1 MKKNNR
7 KISKWDIMYWL
18 TALVPFIISVC
29 FYNRLPDLVP
39 THWGTDNVAD
49 GYSSRNMAAFGIPA
63 FMFLMAVLVNIIYR
77 IDPKHENISRSRE
90 LKQITRWFVVL
101 LAVMVQFVIVLSGIG
116 VDINVG
122 SMVSI
127 PIALMFV
134 AAGNYLP
141 NCRQNYTMGIKLPWT
156 LADEDNW
163 NRTHRMAG
171 YVWTAGGI
179 LMLIMGFFHLSSPVL
194 LRNLPHC
201 LLLHPKQRRPEPV
214 GAWGSPPGKRA
225 CLPCPAASPPRSYR

>member
-1 MKKNNR
+1 MGYNVLAYGPCAFYHFR
-7 KISKWDIMYWL
+7 L
-18 TALVPFIISVC
+18 

-63 FMFLMAVLVNIIYR
+63 FMFLMAVMVNVIYR
-77 IDPKHENISRSRE
+77 IDPKRENISRSRE

-134 AAGNYLP
+134 AAGNYL
-141 NCRQNYTMGIKLPWT
+141 QMQT
-156 LADEDNW
+156 E
-163 NRTHRMAG
+163 
-171 YVWTAGGI
+171 
-179 LMLIMGFFHLSSPVL
+179 
-194 LRNLPHC
+194 
-201 LLLHPKQRRPEPV
+201 LHHGNQASV
-214 GAWGSPPGKRA
+214 DPGR
-225 CLPCPAASPPRSYR
+225 